1 LSLIYA
7 QRDPTFGVAAAPT
20 NHLLVLL
27 VVKFATVQ
35 PLPAKSVADSNP
47 PAPAGSIS
55 RVCPKTFPTPKT
67 RNAIEKTS
75 DLNSEVEITK
85 EGAELPL

>member
-1 LSLIYA
+1 
-7 QRDPTFGVAAAPT
+7 V
-20 NHLLVLL
+20 H
-27 VVKFATVQ
+27 
-35 PLPAKSVADSNP
+35 
-47 PAPAGSIS
+47 
-55 RVCPKTFPTPKT
+55 CPQTFPTPKI